1 MEKVRRQE
9 HSLSYAMDYME
20 HLLDME
26 EVMDRKIDQAVR
38 KYMEKRKKNQL

>member
-1 MEKVRRQE
+1 
-9 HSLSYAMDYME
+9 MDYME